1 MEIMKMSKRLISF
14 RFDEEIIRTLDLK
27 SKAVNM
33 NRTEYITKAII
44 DSDIQVDNSRDIGRV
59 IGSINKIGN
68 NINQIAKNLN
78 IARNENKLN
87 EVDYN
92 SILNSLIIIEH
103 QLNNIAK
110 NEI

>member
-1 MEIMKMSKRLISF
+1 MSKRLISF
-14 RFDEEIIRTLDLK
+14 RFDEEIIKTLDLK

-78 IARNENKLN
+78 VARNENKLN
-87 EVDYN
+87 EVDYD
-92 SILNSLIIIEH
+92 SILNRLIIIEH
-103 QLNNIAK
+103 QLNNIVK
-110 NEI
+110 NEIW

>member
-1 MEIMKMSKRLISF
+1 MSKRLISF
-14 RFDEEIIRTLDLK
+14 RFDEEIIKTLDLK

-78 IARNENKLN
+78 VARNENKLN

-92 SILNSLIIIEH
+92 NILDRLIAVEY
-103 QLNNIAK
+103 QLHNIVK
-110 NEI
+110 NEIW

>member
-1 MEIMKMSKRLISF
+1 MSKRLISF
-14 RFDEEIIRTLDLK
+14 RFDEEIIKTLDLK

-78 IARNENKLN
+78 VARNENKLN

-92 SILNSLIIIEH
+92 NILDRLIAVEY
-103 QLNNIAK
+103 QLHNIVK